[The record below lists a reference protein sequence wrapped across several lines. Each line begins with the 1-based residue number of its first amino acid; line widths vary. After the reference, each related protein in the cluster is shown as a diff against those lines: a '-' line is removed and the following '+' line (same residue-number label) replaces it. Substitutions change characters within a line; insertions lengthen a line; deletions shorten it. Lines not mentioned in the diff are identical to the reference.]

1 MFKSSNV
8 VTHDTNSIGVPLNST
23 MRCACDITIIIMKCQ
38 ATKVASCKAFTAG
51 EGRVGGREERAEQ
64 DRKSTMYGSII
75 DSLLCISV
83 EDNKRNA
90 VHQYRQAKVTA
101 MSSDVVYSADKV
113 HT

>member
-1 MFKSSNV
+1 ME
-8 VTHDTNSIGVPLNST
+8 
-23 MRCACDITIIIMKCQ
+23 CQ

-51 EGRVGGREERAEQ
+51 EGRAEQ

-75 DSLLCISV
+75 DSLLCTSV

-90 VHQYRQAKVTA
+90 VHQYRQGRVTA

-113 HT
+113 HTSAEDLRGYTYH